1 MVRIT
6 YALSCMSEFLLG
18 GVDDELAV
26 LLASHVVLDF
36 SLARLPVFSPVANS
50 GLMTVL
56 RPS

>member
-1 MVRIT
+1 MG
-6 YALSCMSEFLLG
+6 EFLLG